1 MASNENPRPT
11 IETRD
16 ENEVSSVSSPASATH
31 ENATAAPV
39 TRDQP
44 EEPVNGGTPSL
55 PARPAGNPTAQP
67 RSPAHQQPL
76 PQPYPQYPSPY
87 GPYAYQPQPYQCAQ
101 PIRALPPYSKS
112 WTAAKLVLTVFS
124 TIFAI
129 VILALSCAFLGDD
142 GNAEGMALY
151 ALPISIAAILW
162 NGAEL
167 ITFGI
172 RSRSDVKRGI
182 HPGAHVALHLCFWLA
197 CVFAVLL
204 TVVISLSVQS
214 TIREC
219 AEEETERYSYYSYSY
234 CHDDIGLYSNGAYL
248 PMIQAVAAF
257 FGLATIDHFILFVM
271 ACIDTHK
278 RNMTRPAG
286 VVLPPMLSAG
296 GMYYPPP
303 PPPPGTTPYYPYPVP
318 MQSFPQP
325 PQQLQAGQVRFGPVP
340 NGTGA
345 VAPTAPRANPVGQN
359 YQSLAGF
366 YAPAPP
372 QPSYLPAQP
381 AADPN
386 NEKAAPSTSAVPG
399 QAS

>member
-1 MASNENPRPT
+1 MASNENPQPT

-16 ENEVSSVSSPASATH
+16 ENEVSSVSSPASATR
-31 ENATAAPV
+31 ENAPAPV

-44 EEPVNGGTPSL
+44 EEPVNGGVPPL
-55 PARPAGNPTAQP
+55 PARPAGTSTAQP

-87 GPYAYQPQPYQCAQ
+87 GPYAYPPQSYPCAQ
-101 PIRALPPYSKS
+101 PVRVLPPYSKS
-112 WTAAKLVLTVFS
+112 WTATKLVLTVLS

-142 GNAEGMALY
+142 GDAEGMALY

-167 ITFGI
+167 ITLGI

-182 HPGAHVALHLCFWLA
+182 PPGAHVALHLCFWLA
-197 CVFAVLL
+197 CVFAVLI
-204 TVVISLSVQS
+204 TVSISLSVQA

-219 AEEETERYSYYSYSY
+219 AEEEIERYSLYSYSY
-234 CHDDIGLYSNGAYL
+234 CRRHDFELYSNGAYL
-248 PMIQAVAAF
+248 PMIRAVAAF
-257 FGLATIDHFILFVM
+257 FALATIDHFILFVM

-303 PPPPGTTPYYPYPVP
+303 PPPGTTPYYPYPVP
-318 MQSFPQP
+318 MQPLPQP
-325 PQQLQAGQVRFGPVP
+325 PQQSQAGPVP
-340 NGTGA
+340 
-345 VAPTAPRANPVGQN
+345 
-359 YQSLAGF
+359 
-366 YAPAPP
+366 
-372 QPSYLPAQP
+372 
-381 AADPN
+381 
-386 NEKAAPSTSAVPG
+386 
-399 QAS
+399 